1 MKNLFMLPDSVERA
15 VRAMCEDYERRAAEI
30 RRGALSAEVLAHYT
44 LINAAIDRAI
54 SDCCEES
61 ICHEMRRDIGMG
73 RGYHFSQLYFLA
85 EGTYKDR
92 KRKSKHAVAKA
103 LHLI

>member
-1 MKNLFMLPDSVERA
+1 MKTVTPLPESVERA

-44 LINAAIDRAI
+44 LLNAAIDRAI
-54 SDCCEES
+54 SECCEDG
-61 ICHEMRRDIGMG
+61 IRLEMRRDIGNG

-92 KRKSKHAVAKA
+92 KRKCKHAVAKA